1 MHAILKEVNA
11 PAGSVLLDP
20 AGGGHQR
27 SFMARWHGLSA
38 IDNDLR
44 NDGDVGRVGRRQ
56 EQALQAAGCF
66 QGPPIKWTS
75 TCASKVASEPTV
87 IESLGRIHLC
97 IASLGFWKTER

>member
-1 MHAILKEVNA
+1 
-11 PAGSVLLDP
+11 
-20 AGGGHQR
+20 
-27 SFMARWHGLSA
+27 MARWHGLSA

-75 TCASKVASEPTV
+75 TCASKVACEPTV
-87 IESLGRIHLC
+87 IESLGRIYVC
-97 IASLGFWKTER
+97 VASLGFWKTER